1 MEELKLILNAVG
13 NLGEAGK
20 WMFIAYLLKES
31 CIHLFGFTCLFYGI
45 RIMSAILTPLA
56 SNSSFISEIG
66 DSVGFS
72 TPLSRREKD
81 AILKKLR
88 EKGE

>member
-31 CIHLFGFTCLFYGI
+31 CIYLFGFTCLFYGL
-45 RIMSAILTPLA
+45 RITQRMLTPLI
-56 SNSSFISEIG
+56 SNLSFISEIG
-66 DSVGFS
+66 DSAGYS
-72 TPLSRREKD
+72 TPLCRSEKD